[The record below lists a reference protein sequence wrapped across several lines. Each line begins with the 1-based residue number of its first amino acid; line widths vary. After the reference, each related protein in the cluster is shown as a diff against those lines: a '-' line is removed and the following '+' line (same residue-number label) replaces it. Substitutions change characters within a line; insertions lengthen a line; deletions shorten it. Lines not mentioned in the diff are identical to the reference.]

1 MHGIGYPF
9 VKMAFEAFGLPEIV
23 PVEEQVRGK
32 REEGEEEG
40 EEEGVMLN
48 VINKWLLS
56 CLPPHVF
63 TD

>member
-1 MHGIGYPF
+1 MTCVYTAMHGIGYPF

-40 EEEGVMLN
+40 GGGRGGGSDVKC
-48 VINKWLLS
+48 I
-56 CLPPHVF
+56 
-63 TD
+63 